1 MYFIALLFHF
11 FAAAFWVGGM
21 LFFVLIFRPVYKDKE
36 LSDVKTI
43 LLLKIALQF
52 RKLSYYVFI
61 ILIGSGISIAYL
73 KEYFEAY
80 SLISYWIS
88 PHGRIFLIKMIL
100 FLLLL
105 LSSVLH
111 DFLIGPTA
119 FKEME
124 KGVRSDSRSRK
135 FASIFGRIN
144 LLISLLIAVLGLAYS
159 RGFTF

>member
-36 LSDVKTI
+36 LSDVKTL

-61 ILIGSGISIAYL
+61 ILFVSGISIAYL
-73 KEYFEAY
+73 KGYFEVY
-80 SLISYWIS
+80 SQFHYWVS

-100 FLLLL
+100 FFLLLF
-105 LSSVLH
+105 SSILH
-111 DFLIGPTA
+111 DFLIGPNA
-119 FKEME
+119 FKEMQN
-124 KGVRSDSRSRK
+124 GVRSDSRSRK
-135 FASIFGRIN
+135 YASIFGRVN
-144 LLISLLIAVLGLAYS
+144 LLISLMIAVMGLAYS

>member
-1 MYFIALLFHF
+1 MYFVALLFHF

-36 LSDVKTI
+36 LSDVKTL

-52 RKLSYYVFI
+52 RKLSYYVFV
-61 ILIGSGISIAYL
+61 ILLCSGISIAYL
-73 KEYFEAY
+73 KGYFEVY
-80 SLISYWIS
+80 SQVSYWIS
-88 PHGRIFLIKMIL
+88 PHGAIFLAKMIL

-119 FKEME
+119 FKDMQN
-124 KGVRSDSRSRK
+124 GIRSDSRSRK
-135 FASIFGRIN
+135 YASIFGRIN

>member
-1 MYFIALLFHF
+1 MYFVALLFHF

-36 LSDVKTI
+36 LSDVKTL

-61 ILIGSGISIAYL
+61 ILICSGLSIAYL
-73 KEYFEAY
+73 KGYFEVY
-80 SLISYWIS
+80 SQFSYWVS
-88 PHGRIFLIKMIL
+88 AHGSIFLAKMIL
-100 FLLLL
+100 FILLL
-105 LSSVLH
+105 LSSILH

-119 FKEME
+119 FKDME
-124 KGVRSDSRSRK
+124 QGVRSDSRSRK
-135 FASIFGRIN
+135 YASIFGRIN
-144 LLISLLIAVLGLAYS
+144 LLVSLLIAVLGLAYS